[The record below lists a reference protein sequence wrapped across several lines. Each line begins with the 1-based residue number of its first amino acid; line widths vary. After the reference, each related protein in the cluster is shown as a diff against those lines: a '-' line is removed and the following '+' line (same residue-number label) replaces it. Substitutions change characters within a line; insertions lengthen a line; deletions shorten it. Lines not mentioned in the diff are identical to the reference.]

1 MHPIVAYDLAKL
13 KIEESHRQAAL
24 DRRYRMAIEANQDA
38 QGIRM
43 PEPRR
48 TTTVRARLAG
58 VLTFAGLIR

>member
-24 DRRYRMAIEANQDA
+24 ERRYRMAIETNDDA
-38 QGIRM
+38 AGIRM
-43 PEPRR
+43 PEARR

-58 VLTFAGLIR
+58 VLTLGGLR